1 VEYLPIAALERHYI
15 PLSGRGIEGPMA
27 ARIGIIGMGHVGKAM
42 YDLFRSH
49 AGIVT
54 FDARGHG
61 DYPAGDLAACDL
73 GVICVDTPEGADG
86 ECDVTN
92 VGEAVNRLPISRVL
106 IKSTVAPGTTDLLAR
121 STGKQ
126 ICFSP
131 EYVGES
137 SYYHPFW
144 AAGVRD
150 VPFVILGGP
159 PSARRWL
166 IDLLLPVLGPT
177 KVYFQ
182 CSALEAEVIKYM
194 ENAYFATKVSFVNEF
209 ARICQAVG
217 ADWHTV
223 REGWLLDPRVEPM
236 HTAVFAGSPGF
247 AGKCLP
253 KDLSAIIQASAAAG
267 YAPALLAEVLRS
279 NRRFRGGE
287 ADGLPSPGTG
297 GTGRNPPAGRPP
309 QPA

>member
-1 VEYLPIAALERHYI
+1 
-15 PLSGRGIEGPMA
+15 MA

-42 YDLFRSH
+42 RDLFCRH
-49 AGIVT
+49 AEIVT
-54 FDARGHG
+54 FDTREHD
-61 DYPAGDLAACDL
+61 DYPAAGLAACDL
-73 GVICVDTPEGADG
+73 GVICVDTPEGAGG
-86 ECDVTN
+86 ECDVSN
-92 VGEAVNRLPISRVL
+92 VGEAIDRLPIGRVL

-121 STGKQ
+121 STGKE

-144 AAGVRD
+144 AAGARD

-159 PSARRWL
+159 PSARHWL
-166 IDLLLPVLGPT
+166 VDLLLPVLGPT

-194 ENAYFATKVSFVNEF
+194 ENAYFAAKISFVNEF

-223 REGWLLDPRVEPM
+223 REGWLLDPRIEPM

-253 KDLSAIIQASAAAG
+253 KDLSAIIHASAAAG
-267 YAPALLAEVLRS
+267 YDPALLAEVLAS
-279 NRRFRGGE
+279 NHRFRGGD
-287 ADGLPSPGTG
+287 AGALPSPAGN
-297 GTGRNPPAGRPP
+297 GRTPPADTPP
-309 QPA
+309 SPA